1 MSFHE
6 LFPATSW
13 LWRKLGSRLARCV
26 YILGLAIIIIPAVAL
41 RIQAAVFEARVLSMV
56 HALSNL
62 RIGASSKADARA
74 QIATLRTK
82 QPDLFGGSRCGTD
95 ECLST
100 GIATSDFADSVL
112 RKAGD
117 LNSLLNWWGF
127 RGGYLDV
134 HADFTSG
141 KVSSLGN
148 RLTVTTPHL
157 DAPVVVGVSSVQPMA
172 ATERGFVTEVRG
184 TYSVDVARK
193 SPSQSVGIRL
203 TPQAPIEIV
212 KPAFSP
218 KLGCLS
224 SITGC
229 QTWHEILPSIERSG
243 T

>member
-157 DAPVVVGVSSVQPMA
+157 DAPVWSESHQSSPWRQPSA
-172 ATERGFVTEVRG
+172 ASLQKSG
-184 TYSVDVARK
+184 ARTLWTLREN
-193 SPSQSVGIRL
+193 RL
-203 TPQAPIEIV
+203 LRAS
-212 KPAFSP
+212 ASGS
-218 KLGCLS
+218 LLR
-224 SITGC
+224 
-229 QTWHEILPSIERSG
+229 LPSRL
-243 T
+243 